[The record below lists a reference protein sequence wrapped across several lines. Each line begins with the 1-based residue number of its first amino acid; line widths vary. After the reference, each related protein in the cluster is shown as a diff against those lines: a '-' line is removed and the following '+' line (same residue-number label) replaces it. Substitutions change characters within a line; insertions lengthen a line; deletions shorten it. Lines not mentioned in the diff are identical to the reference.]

1 MVLVADESVDFGIV
15 KVLRQKGY
23 NVVSILEEFQGITD
37 KEVLRIAIKCKALLL
52 TEDQDFGELTYRL
65 NFSHN
70 GVFLIRLYDMNR
82 SERINLVVNTLVAH
96 LDKLENRFT
105 VLNKKGIRIKSLFK

>member
-52 TEDQDFGELTYRL
+52 TED
-65 NFSHN
+65 
-70 GVFLIRLYDMNR
+70 
-82 SERINLVVNTLVAH
+82 
-96 LDKLENRFT
+96 
-105 VLNKKGIRIKSLFK
+105 